1 MKDNSIDNQKFGKAL
16 TKVNYIIS
24 QNEEEE
30 EEAKY
35 DSIIKHLTNIIFKN
49 DINNKFIFPIIKY
62 GKSELL
68 IKFVDLIYEI
78 FGKSKKTREEPYNM
92 NQKNITDNEISKII
106 VEIDSYKDIDS
117 ILEKDKI
124 KDLYISMKISFLIKK
139 KS

>member
-1 MKDNSIDNQKFGKAL
+1 MKDNSIDNQKFEKTF
-16 TKVNYIIS
+16 TKVNYIMS
-24 QNEEEE
+24 KNEEEE
-30 EEAKY
+30 ESKY

-78 FGKSKKTREEPYNM
+78 FGKSKKKREELYNM
-92 NQKNITDNEISKII
+92 NPKNITDNEISKII

-117 ILEKDKI
+117 VLEKDKF
-124 KDLYISMKISFLIKK
+124 KDLYIPMKISFLIKK
-139 KS
+139 KAD